1 LRSSFAQRCAP
12 PARLAMTD
20 SNTVRAVTLC
30 PILLVQIIRNFDA
43 LGEAF
48 RFSTLNKT
56 LNLSDDLATDLWP
69 LTFGSA
75 YSTLTSLQRKRYLF
89 VCINRR
95 AEDNPKGCCAAKGSE
110 EVYRALKGEVAA
122 RGLATLE
129 ARVCTSSC
137 LDQCA
142 TGVTVLVEP
151 DHFFYGHVTVADVPE
166 IVDGLV
172 KGEPVKRLVV
182 TADQHNEAGW
192 DQRHRTRRDREW
204 SFRGK
209 RHRRQSRDG

>member
-1 LRSSFAQRCAP
+1 MALAAVAGFAVRS
-12 PARLAMTD
+12 ARV
-20 SNTVRAVTLC
+20 VRRATATG
-30 PILLVQIIRNFDA
+30 LLHA
-43 LGEAF
+43 
-48 RFSTLNKT
+48 S
-56 LNLSDDLATDLWP
+56 DLAADPWP

-95 AEDNPKGCCAAKGSE
+95 AEDNPKGCCAAKDSE
-110 EVYRALKGEVAA
+110 EVYRALKAEVAA
-122 RGLATLE
+122 RGLAKLE

-151 DHFFYGHVTVADVPE
+151 DHFFYGRVTVADVPD

-172 KGEPVKRLVV
+172 KDQPVKRLVV
-182 TADQHNEAGW
+182 SSDQHNGAGW
-192 DQRHRTRRDREW
+192 DQP
-204 SFRGK
+204 
-209 RHRRQSRDG
+209 HRR